1 MKEIISEQVTMNSRM
16 PLMDIMR
23 LHKEIKAWDG
33 EAYVMH
39 NHSTISCSHLSKL
52 ITFMLTLP
60 ENATLK
66 VLFNGDNAEEM
77 KAKVVK
83 SLAVE
88 PRMAEQRL
96 ETII

>member
-1 MKEIISEQVTMNSRM
+1 MKQIISEQVTMNGRM

-23 LHKEIKAWDG
+23 LHKEMKAWGG

-66 VLFNGDNAEEM
+66 VLLHGDNAEEM
-77 KAKVVK
+77 KAQVLE
-83 SLAVE
+83 SLTVE

>member
-1 MKEIISEQVTMNSRM
+1 MKEIISEQVTMKARM
-16 PLMDIMR
+16 PLMEIMR
-23 LHKEIKAWDG
+23 LHKEMKAWGG

-66 VLFNGDNAEEM
+66 VLLNGKQAEEI
-77 KAKVVK
+77 KDKVVK
-83 SLAVE
+83 RLSVE